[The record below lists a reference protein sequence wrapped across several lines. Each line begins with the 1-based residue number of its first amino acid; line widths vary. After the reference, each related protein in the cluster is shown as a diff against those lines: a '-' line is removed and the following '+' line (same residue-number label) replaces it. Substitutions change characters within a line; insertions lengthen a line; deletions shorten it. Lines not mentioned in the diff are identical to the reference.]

1 MAGLIARARASICAL
16 GTSSQ
21 RGVLPIRTRAFC
33 GQSPGSSGA
42 EQLNLGQRFWAW
54 TTQPRPHWR
63 ECPKE
68 AAVLFVVF
76 GMTGSTSVALVRPV
90 FKNVTGIEGTMSEGP
105 WSYRIGSL
113 LSVTPVYAAVL
124 ITFGTLSGRHLYFAK
139 IAQKTIGRMVPKSI
153 KAKLQCAQTKF

>member
-1 MAGLIARARASICAL
+1 MAGLLARAHMASIRAFQA
-16 GTSSQ
+16 SSQ
-21 RGVLPIRTRAFC
+21 KGLMPIRTRTFS
-33 GQSPGSSGA
+33 GQSEVQP
-42 EQLNLGQRFWAW
+42 LNFGQRFWAW

-139 IAQKTIGRMVPKSI
+139 IAQKTMGRMVPKSI